1 MIYRTLRKLPMVTYI
16 EILETENVSLLLD
29 EETPIEKLTAIQIDE
44 LTAIWNELNERY
56 QKKYNKQNSDK
67 VFNLS
72 KEIEYLD
79 KKYFEIQCIVEAL
92 KFDVSQKLISILH
105 DYGYRFRDE
114 NYNDDLERV
123 ERESKGII
131 QKINQLKQ
139 GLPKVE
145 APGTENKNSS
155 IIDLMASYSSVLGY
169 DFDFYT
175 ISVEKFKSLEHQV
188 KHKVAAIEKNN
199 AKNRK

>member
-1 MIYRTLRKLPMVTYI
+1 MIYKTLRKLPMVTFTEII
-16 EILETENVSLLLD
+16 ETGDVSLLSD
-29 EETPIEKLTAIQIDE
+29 EETDIDE
-44 LTAIWNELNERY
+44 LLTIWNELFEEY
-56 QKKYNKQNSDK
+56 QQKHNKQNSNK
-67 VFNLS
+67 VFNLER
-72 KEIEYLD
+72 EIEYLD
-79 KKYFEIQCIVEAL
+79 KKYLEIKLIIEAL
-92 KFDVSQKLISILH
+92 KFDVYPELIAILR

-114 NYNDDLERV
+114 FYNEDLERV
-123 ERESKGII
+123 ERESNGII

-145 APGTENKNSS
+145 ESGTESKNSS

>member
-1 MIYRTLRKLPMVTYI
+1 MIYKTLRKLPMVILI
-16 EILETENVSLLLD
+16 EIYETMDVSLLSD
-29 EETPIEKLTAIQIDE
+29 EETSEDLVS
-44 LTAIWNELNERY
+44 IWNQLDKEY
-56 QKKYNKQNSDK
+56 QQKYNKQNSNK

-72 KEIEYLD
+72 REIEYLD
-79 KKYFEIQCIVEAL
+79 KKYLEIKLIIEAL
-92 KFDVSQKLISILH
+92 KFDVYPELIAILR

-114 NYNDDLERV
+114 FYNEDLERV
-123 ERESKGII
+123 ERESNGII

-145 APGTENKNSS
+145 ESGTESKNSS

>member
-1 MIYRTLRKLPMVTYI
+1 MIYKTLRKLPMVTFTEII
-16 EILETENVSLLLD
+16 ESGDIKLLSD
-29 EETPIEKLTAIQIDE
+29 EETDINE
-44 LTAIWNELNERY
+44 LVAIWNELFEEY
-56 QKKYNKQNSDK
+56 QKKYNKQNSNK
-67 VFNLS
+67 VFNLD

-79 KKYFEIQCIVEAL
+79 KKYLEIKLIVEAL
-92 KFDVSQKLISILH
+92 KFDVNQKLIAILR

-114 NYNDDLERV
+114 NYNEDLERV

-145 APGTENKNSS
+145 EPGTGNKNSS
-155 IIDLMASYSSVLGY
+155 IIDLMASYASVLGY

-175 ISVEKFKSLEHQV
+175 TSVEKFKSLEHQV